1 MKKLIS
7 IFLTFVIVFTI
18 TSCTNSNYTSDGL
31 EKITVVLDWTPN
43 TNHTGLYVAQA
54 LGYYEQEGLEVEI
67 VQPPE
72 DGALS
77 LVATGKAQF
86 GVSFQ
91 DELAVALSSE
101 HPLPVKAVAS
111 ILQHNDSGIL
121 SAKETDIN
129 SPKDMEGKTYA
140 SWNSPFEIAVLES
153 VLAADGG
160 DFSKVNLVP
169 NTVTD
174 AVSAIKT
181 DIDAVWIYYGWDGI
195 ASELD
200 GGEFNYFAFKDI
212 NPVLDYYTPVIVSSD
227 SYLEQNSEQAKA
239 FLRATAKGYEYAIE
253 NPDES
258 ADILISACPE
268 INPELVKRSQA
279 YLAEQYKAE
288 ADKWGEFDLQRWN
301 RFFDWCKQVGI
312 VSVDLEGKGLWLED
326 FYY

>member
-7 IFLTFVIVFTI
+7 IFLTFVIVLTI
-18 TSCTNSNYTSDGL
+18 TSCTNSQYTSDGL

-43 TNHTGLYVAQA
+43 TNHTGLYVAQS
-54 LGYYEQEGLEVEI
+54 LGYYEQEGLQVEI

-72 DGALS
+72 DGAVF
-77 LVATGKAQF
+77 LVASGKAQF

-91 DELAVALSSE
+91 DELAVAISGDN
-101 HPLPVKAVAS
+101 PLPVKAVAS
-111 ILQHNDSGIL
+111 ILQHNTSGIL
-121 SAKETDIN
+121 SAKKTCIN

-153 VLAADGG
+153 VLEADGG
-160 DFSKVNLVP
+160 DFSKVNSVP

-200 GGEFNYFAFKDI
+200 GGEFNYFAFKDV
-212 NPVLDYYTPVIVSSD
+212 NPALDYYTPVIVSSD
-227 SYLEQNSEQAKA
+227 SYLTQNTEQAKK

-253 NPDES
+253 NPQES

-268 INPELVKRSQA
+268 LDSELVKKSQVYMA
-279 YLAEQYKAE
+279 SQYKAE
-288 ADKWGEFDLQRWN
+288 NENWGEIDLDRWN
-301 RFFDWCKQVGI
+301 RFFNWCKQVGV
-312 VSVDLEGKGLWLED
+312 VSADLEGKGLWIED
-326 FYY
+326 FYN

>member
-7 IFLTFVIVFTI
+7 IFLTFVIVFAI

-121 SAKETDIN
+121 SAKETSIN

-140 SWNSPFEIAVLES
+140 SWNSPFEIAVLTS
-153 VLAADGG
+153 VLEADGG
-160 DFSKVNLVP
+160 DFGKVNSVP

-200 GGEFNYFAFKDI
+200 SGEFNYFAFKDI

-227 SYLEQNSEQAKA
+227 SYLEQNSDQAKA
-239 FLRATAKGYEYAIE
+239 FLRATAKGYEYAI
-253 NPDES
+253 
-258 ADILISACPE
+258 
-268 INPELVKRSQA
+268 
-279 YLAEQYKAE
+279 
-288 ADKWGEFDLQRWN
+288 
-301 RFFDWCKQVGI
+301 
-312 VSVDLEGKGLWLED
+312 
-326 FYY
+326 